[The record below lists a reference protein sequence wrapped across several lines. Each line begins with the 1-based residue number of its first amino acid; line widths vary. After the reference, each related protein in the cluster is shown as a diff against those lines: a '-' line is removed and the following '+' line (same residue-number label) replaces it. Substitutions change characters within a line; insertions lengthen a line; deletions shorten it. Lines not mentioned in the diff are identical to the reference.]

1 MQVSGER
8 EDGWRFSGFGLM
20 EAPGTGAGTGT
31 AVAHGGQR
39 SSRYGARYGAAT
51 AAVQGTRCIEVR

>member
-1 MQVSGER
+1 
-8 EDGWRFSGFGLM
+8 M
-20 EAPGTGAGTGT
+20 EVFWAWSNGKRQGQGQGQGT